1 MGYGD
6 FKDLNRKTIADKV
19 LRNIAFNP
27 NLGRLFKSSIWGGGD
42 YPPACLKLVRIM
54 PET

>member
-27 NLGRLFKSSIWGGGD
+27 NLGRLFKSSIWGGGGL
-42 YPPACLKLVRIM
+42 PSRLSKTC
-54 PET
+54 